1 MTNLIFTGIRVR
13 DVLERQERACKEEIN
28 VLSEDRV
35 LQTPQEDL
43 IQCFVEKY
51 TVVPPEI
58 DESDIQTD
66 RADTKVDRRNSIYY
80 RAGGESHVVGT
91 KITFYVPFHGE
102 SEFLK
107 YKPSK
112 TNYTTPVATIEG
124 QELLFIYKGINPD
137 PEGMRSRFDRDL
149 DDLKQHLAGL
159 AKDIEQFNS
168 SIRSK
173 VAQDLD
179 ARCKKILRDRDLEG
193 SLGFPLRRRS
203 NAPATYVVPQVRRR
217 IIPTLPPLSAEPFQ
231 LEPALGDA
239 AYDHILSVISSM
251 VRVIECSPQA
261 FRNMEEEHLRQH
273 FLVQL
278 NGQYHGQATGETF
291 NYKGKTDILIRAAG
305 KNIFIAEC
313 KNWSG
318 PSGLKKALDQ
328 LLGYTSWRDTK
339 TALIVFNRNKE
350 MSSVLAGIP
359 EIINKYPCYK
369 RDRPYESET
378 GFQYILGHPSDPNRE
393 LTLTVLVFDVPRE
406 PR

>member
-1 MTNLIFTGIRVR
+1 MTNLLFNGRYVR
-13 DVLERQERACKEEIN
+13 DVLECQGRACREEIN
-28 VLSEDRV
+28 VLSVDRV

-43 IQCFVEKY
+43 IQCFIEEY
-51 TVVPPEI
+51 TVVPLEI

-66 RADTKVDRRNSIYY
+66 HADTKIDRRNSIHY
-80 RAGGESHVVGT
+80 RDGGESHVVGT
-91 KITFYVPFHGE
+91 KITFCVPFHGE
-102 SEFLK
+102 SELFK
-107 YKPSK
+107 YKPFGIIL
-112 TNYTTPVATIEG
+112 NTPMATIEG
-124 QELLFIYKGINPD
+124 QELLFIYERINPD
-137 PEGMRSRFDRDL
+137 REGLKSEFARDL
-149 DDLKQHLAGL
+149 DNLKQHLERMARE
-159 AKDIEQFNS
+159 IEQFNVA
-168 SIRSK
+168 IPSK
-173 VAQDLD
+173 VAQYLD
-179 ARCKKILRDRDLEG
+179 ARHKKILRDRDLVA

-203 NAPATYVVPQVRRR
+203 NAPATYVVPQVKRR
-217 IIPTLPPLSAEPFQ
+217 IIPKLPPLSAEPFQ
-231 LEPALGDA
+231 PEPALGDA
-239 AYDHILSVISSM
+239 DYEHILSVISNM
-251 VRVIECSPQA
+251 VMVMERSPQV
-261 FRNMEEEHLRQH
+261 FRNMKEEDLRQH

-278 NGQYHGQATGETF
+278 NGQYEGQATGETF
-291 NYKGKTDILIRAAG
+291 NYKGKTDILVRAAG

-359 EIINKYPCYK
+359 EIINKHPCYK

-406 PR
+406 PK

>member
-102 SEFLK
+102 SELFN
-107 YKPSK
+107 YKPST
-112 TNYTTPVATIEG
+112 TNFNPPVATIEG

-137 PEGMRSRFDRDL
+137 PEGMKARFDRDL
-149 DDLKQHLAGL
+149 DNLKQHLAWM
-159 AKDIEQFNS
+159 AKDIEQFKNF
-168 SIRSK
+168 IRSQ
-173 VAQDLD
+173 VAQYLD
-179 ARCKKILRDRDLEG
+179 ARREKLLRDRDLVA
-193 SLGFPLRRRS
+193 SLGFSLRPRS

-217 IIPTLPPLSAEPFQ
+217 IPKLKLPPLSDEPFQ
-231 LEPALGDA
+231 PEPALGDA
-239 AYDHILSVISSM
+239 DYEHILSVISSM

-291 NYKGKTDILIRAAG
+291 NYKGKTDILVRAEG

-339 TALIVFNRNKE
+339 TALIVFNRDRR
-350 MSSVLAGIP
+350 MSTVLEGIP
-359 EIINKYPCYK
+359 ETIKAHSCYK
-369 RDRPYESET
+369 RDCPYESET

-393 LTLTVLVFDVPRE
+393 LTLTVLVFDVPRV
-406 PR
+406 P